1 MTEAIE
7 EDRGFWR
14 TAYQSHGPAVL
25 AFLRHRLGRSED
37 AEDLLQETFVRAIRS
52 GSFDEDNQG
61 GNLRGYLL
69 RTAHNL
75 WVNRR
80 RRPQVVVPMPGLRAV
95 PEPDE
100 REDPFAEV
108 PAAGASPEQEAS
120 WSAFRKE
127 LRRVLVDLPEPHRR
141 AFELGALEQRSYGEI
156 AEITGWS
163 LPQVKVNLYRARK
176 RVIEELRG
184 HFPQAARSGS

>member
-7 EDRGFWR
+7 QDRGFWR
-14 TAYQSHGPAVL
+14 SAYQSHAPAVL
-25 AFLRHRLGRSED
+25 AFLRHRLGQRED

-52 GSFDEDNQG
+52 GSFDGD
-61 GNLRGYLL
+61 NLRAYLL

-80 RRPQVVVPMPGLRAV
+80 RRPQVVVPMARPAV
-95 PEPDE
+95 EE
-100 REDPFAEV
+100 RDDPFAEV
-108 PAAGASPEQEAS
+108 PAEAASPEQEAS
-120 WSAFRKE
+120 WNAFRKE
-127 LRRVLVDLPEPHRR
+127 LGRVLADLPEAHRR
-141 AFELGALEQRSYGEI
+141 AVELGALEQRSYNEI

-163 LPQVKVNLYRARK
+163 LAQVKVNLYRARK

-184 HFPQAARSGS
+184 HFPQAARSRP

>member
-7 EDRGFWR
+7 QDRAFWR
-14 TAYQSHGPAVL
+14 TAYQSHAPAVL
-25 AFLRHRLGRSED
+25 AFLQHRLGRRED

-52 GSFDEDNQG
+52 GSFDGD
-61 GNLRGYLL
+61 NLRAYLL

-80 RRPQVVVPMPGLRAV
+80 RRPRLVVPAADSAAGETDAPL
-95 PEPDE
+95 D
-100 REDPFAEV
+100 EV
-108 PAAGASPEQEAS
+108 PAEAASPEQEAS
-120 WSAFRKE
+120 WSAFRGE
-127 LRRVLVDLPEPHRR
+127 LQRVLAGLSEPHRR

-156 AEITGWS
+156 AQITGWS

-176 RVIEELRG
+176 RVIEELRE
-184 HFPQAARSGS
+184 HFPSAIKPTARSRP

>member
-7 EDRGFWR
+7 QDRGFWR
-14 TAYQSHGPAVL
+14 AAYQSHAPAVL
-25 AFLRHRLGRSED
+25 AFLRHRLGQRED

-52 GSFDEDNQG
+52 GSFEG

-80 RRPQVVVPMPGLRAV
+80 RRPRLVVPMASPAATLGGD
-95 PEPDE
+95 DE
-100 REDPFAEV
+100 TPCADV
-108 PAAGASPEQEAS
+108 PAEAASPEQEAT
-120 WSAFRKE
+120 WSVFRAE
-127 LRRVLVDLPEPHRR
+127 LERVLAELSEPHRR
-141 AFELGALEQRSYGEI
+141 AFELGALEQRSYAEI
-156 AEITGWS
+156 VEITGWT

-176 RVIEELRG
+176 RVIEELRE
-184 HFPQAARSGS
+184 HFPQFGRSRS

>member
-7 EDRGFWR
+7 QDRGFWR
-14 TAYQSHGPAVL
+14 AAYQSHAPAVL
-25 AFLRHRLGRSED
+25 SFLRHRLGQRED

-52 GSFDEDNQG
+52 GSFDGDNHG
-61 GNLRGYLL
+61 DNLRGYLL

-80 RRPQVVVPMPGLRAV
+80 RRPRLVVPMAGPAAG
-95 PEPDE
+95 ED
-100 REDPFAEV
+100 EDPFAGV
-108 PAAGASPEQEAS
+108 PAEAASPEQEAS
-120 WSAFRKE
+120 WSAFREE
-127 LRRVLVDLPEPHRR
+127 LQRVLAGLPEAHRR

-176 RVIEELRG
+176 RVIEELRE
-184 HFPQAARSGS
+184 HFPQGARSRP